1 MTKSYARGLGWNG
14 KTIAVAVIGA
24 LAMPVPVTFGNP
36 PPWAPAHG
44 WRAKHD
50 PLYLGYTGKK
60 WDRDYGVLDGR
71 CNRQAVGAVLGA
83 AAGGAIG
90 SQAGKGDGRQVATIV
105 GTVLG
110 AMVGASIGRD
120 MDQKDRACVG
130 HTLELAGVERGVA
143 WINDNGTAYRV
154 IPLGGFT
161 DEGRPCREF
170 VTRVT
175 ANGRSETLRHK
186 ACSAGNGVWQIV
198 G

>member
-1 MTKSYARGLGWNG
+1 M
-14 KTIAVAVIGA
+14 
-24 LAMPVPVTFGNP
+24 
-36 PPWAPAHG
+36 
-44 WRAKHD
+44 
-50 PLYLGYTGKK
+50 
-60 WDRDYGVLDGR
+60 
-71 CNRQAVGAVLGA
+71 LGA